1 MKAGD
6 TYSYNYTVTEKVYNG
21 FREIFSDNNPLH
33 TNHEFAVAKGMKGV
47 VMHGNILNGFISHFI
62 GEVLPEKNVIIHS
75 QNISFYKPVYLGDEV
90 ILSAELAEVHEAV
103 KSFTFK
109 FIFRNTLGERLAKG
123 SIQIG
128 LI

>member
-1 MKAGD
+1 MKAGN
-6 TYSYNYTVTEKVYNG
+6 TYTHRYTVTEKVYNG
-21 FREIFSDNNPLH
+21 FREIFADNNPLH
-33 TNHEFAVAKGMKGV
+33 TDQEFAVAKGMKGV

-75 QNISFYKPVYLGDEV
+75 QNINFYKPVYLGDEV
-90 ILSAELAEVHEAV
+90 MLSAELAEVHEAV

>member
-6 TYSYNYTVTEKVYNG
+6 TYTCSYKVTEKIYRG
-21 FREIFSDNNPLH
+21 FIDLFSDNNPLH
-33 TNHEFAVAKGMKGV
+33 TDTEFAVAKGMKGV

-62 GEVLPEKNVIIHS
+62 GEVLPDKNVIIHS
-75 QNISFYKPVYLGDEV
+75 QSINFYKPVYLEDE
-90 ILSAELAEVHEAV
+90 LSFTAELAELHEAV

-109 FIFRNTLGERLAKG
+109 FVFKNIDAVRLAKG
-123 SIQIG
+123 TVQIG